1 MLTTDSL
8 IFLTSCGIRWWRNS
22 FALQPP
28 PRKKKNHP
36 SMQSS
41 GMQMYINHI
50 YSVYGLFLNVL
61 SRRCAFL
68 DVKTGGFQDLH
79 SFWIPSVTAQWWIR
93 KYGLQCN
100 LCILNISE
108 EKIDV
113 EIKNEIHNYTYVC
126 NGFKIH
132 IYKRETLILLL
143 LTNALYWI
151 WNSSAF
157 VFVEFTKKSLDC

>member
-50 YSVYGLFLNVL
+50 YSVYGLFWT
-61 SRRCAFL
+61 SWA
-68 DVKTGGFQDLH
+68 DVALFWTLKLVVFKT
-79 SFWIPSVTAQWWIR
+79 
-93 KYGLQCN
+93 
-100 LCILNISE
+100 CIHFE
-108 EKIDV
+108 F
-113 EIKNEIHNYTYVC
+113 H
-126 NGFKIH
+126 
-132 IYKRETLILLL
+132 RLLL
-143 LTNALYWI
+143 NDEYENMVFNATY
-151 WNSSAF
+151 AF
-157 VFVEFTKKSLDC
+157 SIYLKKKSMWKLKTRFIITHTYATVSRSTYIKEKH